1 MKKTLLVAVLCML
14 SAGAASA
21 AKYGPYQSELV
32 RVLDGDTFDLRVY
45 IWVHPQY
52 EPPLRIRLAGTEAPE
67 LNASAA
73 CERALAVKARDRAA
87 ALLMRASSIEVTDVQ
102 GTDSFGRY
110 LARVLVDGID
120 LGDLLKVEGLARPYK
135 RGDRSAWCA

>member
-1 MKKTLLVAVLCML
+1 MRTVAHFLALML
-14 SAGAASA
+14 AATATA
-21 AKYGPYQSELV
+21 AQYGPYQAQLV

-45 IWVHPQY
+45 IWMQPQY
-52 EPPLRIRLAGTEAPE
+52 EPPLRIRLTDTEAPE

-73 CERALAVKARDRAA
+73 CERALAVQSRDRAA
-87 ALLMRASSIEVTDVQ
+87 ALLMRARIIEVTDVQ

-120 LGDLLKVEGLARPYK
+120 VGDSLKAEGLARSYR
-135 RGDRSAWCA
+135 RGDRAGWCA